1 MKEHNF
7 IELKEHKYKIRPGM
21 TYWICKQCDTIV
33 VYSSIL
39 SQRAVNR
46 AMANRMICAEP
57 VPEYGVN

>member
-7 IELKEHKYKIRPGM
+7 IVLKDHKYKVRPGM
-21 TYWICKQCDTIV
+21 TYWICNQCDTV
-33 VYSSIL
+33 VVFDSIL

-57 VPEYGVN
+57 NPNYRIN